1 MKSRK
6 ARNRRALTLK
16 HPELRISGAISD
28 AGISRSAS

>member
-1 MKSRK
+1 
-6 ARNRRALTLK
+6 LTLK